1 MTRIKPDPHIVAD
14 RAQCE
19 GALAEMAAIDRKL
32 SAIENE
38 MREAI
43 DAAKSKAGQLAGPLQ
58 ARRKELADAVAIFA
72 KLNRQEL
79 FSKSKSLDMG
89 FGIIGFRASTRIVQL
104 RGVTAEMTLE
114 RLHQY
119 NLTDGIRVKEEINK
133 DAALG
138 WPDERLELVGL
149 KRQQADTFFIEI
161 SRDDVPDNA

>member
-58 ARRKELADAVAIFA
+58 ARRKELADAVAVFA

-89 FGIIGFRASTRIVQL
+89 FGIIGFRASTRIVQM

-119 NLTDGIRVKEEINK
+119 NLADGIRVKEEINK

-149 KRQQADTFFIEI
+149 KRQQTDTFFIEI
-161 SRDDVPDNA
+161 SRDHVPDNA

>member
-1 MTRIKPDPHIVAD
+1 MTRIKPDPHVVAD

-19 GALAEMAAIDRKL
+19 GALAEMAALDRKL

-72 KLNRQEL
+72 RLNRQEL
-79 FSKSKSLDMG
+79 FAKSKSLDMG
-89 FGIIGFRASTRIVQL
+89 FGIIGFRASTRIVQV

-119 NLTDGIRVKEEINK
+119 NLADGIRIKEEINK

-138 WPDERLELVGL
+138 WPDERLNWS
-149 KRQQADTFFIEI
+149 A
-161 SRDDVPDNA
+161 

>member
-1 MTRIKPDPHIVAD
+1 MTHIKPDPHIVAD

-32 SAIENE
+32 STIENE

-89 FGIIGFRASTRIVQL
+89 FGVIGFRASTRIVQL

-119 NLTDGIRVKEEINK
+119 NLADGIRVKEEINK

-149 KRQQADTFFIEI
+149 KRQQTDTFFIEI

>member
-89 FGIIGFRASTRIVQL
+89 FGVIGFRASTRIVQL

-119 NLTDGIRVKEEINK
+119 NLADGIRVKEEINK

-149 KRQQADTFFIEI
+149 KRQQTDTFFIEI
-161 SRDDVPDNA
+161 SRDHVPDNA

>member
-32 SAIENE
+32 STIENE

-89 FGIIGFRASTRIVQL
+89 FGVIGFRASTRIVQL

-119 NLTDGIRVKEEINK
+119 NLADGIRVKEEINK

-161 SRDDVPDNA
+161 ARDDVPDNA

>member
-79 FSKSKSLDMG
+79 FAKSKSLDMG

-119 NLTDGIRVKEEINK
+119 NLADGIRVKEEINK

-161 SRDDVPDNA
+161 ARDDVPGNA

>member
-32 SAIENE
+32 STIENE

-89 FGIIGFRASTRIVQL
+89 FGVIGFRASTRIVQL

-119 NLTDGIRVKEEINK
+119 NLADGIRVKEEINK

-149 KRQQADTFFIEI
+149 KRQQTDTFFIEI
-161 SRDDVPDNA
+161 SRDHVPDNA